1 MPGTMA
7 AQPNATAVAR
17 LLYFV
22 SGVAAVGW
30 ALWGSAHSWIQWLWL
45 ALGGVA
51 VVLGLIGFSPLHA
64 LFGSGR
70 EITREKTP

>member
-22 SGVAAVGW
+22 GGVAAVGW
-30 ALWGSAHSWIQWLWL
+30 ALWGSENSWIQWVWL
-45 ALGGVA
+45 AFGGAA
-51 VVLGLIGFSPLHA
+51 VVFGLIGFSPLHA
-64 LFGSGR
+64 LFGSA
-70 EITREKTP
+70 REKTP